1 MSSLCLV
8 ERVSGSSVSGMLF
21 VESQLDDGCL
31 DPNRFVEQGVEL
43 LEAFVEVSEHVFV
56 LQVLV
61 YEHFGAET
69 LSLALSL
76 RHHFLS
82 GCEQ

>member
-1 MSSLCLV
+1 MCCLCPV

-21 VESQLDDGCL
+21 VESQLYDGCL
-31 DPNRFVEQGVEL
+31 DPYWFVEQGVEL
-43 LEAFVEVSEHVFV
+43 LEAFVEVSEHVLV

-61 YEHFGAET
+61 YEHLRAET
-69 LSLALSL
+69 LSFALSL

-82 GCEQ
+82 CCEQ